1 MLKRGGGVCG
11 PPMALVCGG
20 RMNQLLVQVE
30 EGGPR
35 PCGVEG
41 ESLVEVWRGGK
52 VLVALERAPL
62 QKGAPFARRE
72 RPCGGGTRP
81 CCLLDR
87 QGLKPLQEVW

>member
-1 MLKRGGGVCG
+1 MD
-11 PPMALVCGG
+11 
-20 RMNQLLVQVE
+20 QLMVQVE
-30 EGGPR
+30 RGGSR
-35 PCGVEG
+35 PCGVGG

-62 QKGAPFARRE
+62 QKGAPFARRA
-72 RPCGGGTRP
+72 RP